1 MDHFDRIYNYLVNSS
16 TRGTYDTS
24 SFSDLEQIVSWF
36 DGLKDANGNPSG
48 KAFLDE
54 LKRKILA
61 GEEIKEGTTER
72 DFLNMI
78 KIGYNRKPSAEVIAS
93 QEAQAIVNDE
103 SAQRNVAEDTAW
115 NQFNVDGIW
124 NENDRKSLFT
134 YDPEKGYTMKT
145 INIPNAPESLGF
157 LFNQEFADRYQGYGY
172 DGLVGKVLFNNKW
185 YKASD
190 LLDPNSNLYK
200 ILNGPDYNYF
210 NLNKQGR
217 YSDANKILMS
227 T

>member
-1 MDHFDRIYNYLVNSS
+1 
-16 TRGTYDTS
+16 
-24 SFSDLEQIVSWF
+24 
-36 DGLKDANGNPSG
+36 
-48 KAFLDE
+48 
-54 LKRKILA
+54 
-61 GEEIKEGTTER
+61 
-72 DFLNMI
+72 
-78 KIGYNRKPSAEVIAS
+78 
-93 QEAQAIVNDE
+93 
-103 SAQRNVAEDTAW
+103 
-115 NQFNVDGIW
+115 
-124 NENDRKSLFT
+124 
-134 YDPEKGYTMKT
+134 MKT
-145 INIPNAPESLGF
+145 IDIPNPPESLGF
-157 LFNQEFADRYQGYGY
+157 LFNQEFIDRYQGYGY